1 MPVNVVMPQM
11 GESVIEGTVSKWLKK
26 IGDTVA
32 RDEPLLEISTDK
44 VDAEV
49 PAPAAG
55 IVREIKIPEGQTVA
69 INTVLAVLEG
79 EAEAAAPAPAAP
91 APARTAVETPAAA
104 PAATPT
110 APPASRAETEAEI
123 MLRTSPVVRRL
134 AQENNVELR
143 QVAGTGQG
151 GRVSKKDLLDYLEK
165 RGAQPGAAQPAA
177 PAVKPAAAPVAPS
190 PAAAPAAPVAAAT
203 APATTATPAA
213 ASAPRGAVEIVPM
226 TIMRKRIAEHM
237 VMSKRTSPHVYSVFQ
252 ADVSQIAKL
261 RDAHRRE
268 FAERSGLKLTFMPFF
283 CLAVVEALKQ
293 FPIINASVQQDS
305 IVYKRDINLG
315 IAVALDWGLIVPV
328 IKHAEDKNFLG
339 LQRGVTDLAERA
351 RSKKLAPDEI
361 QDGTF
366 TITNYGIY
374 GGLYGLPVINQPQV
388 AILGVGGIHKTPV
401 VAHDAI
407 AIREIVHLT
416 LSFDHRVI
424 DGSVADQ
431 FLARIKEILEN
442 WDRPLL

>member
-26 IGDTVA
+26 IGDAVA

-55 IVREIKIPEGQTVA
+55 ILREIKIPEGQTVA

-79 EAEAAAPAPAAP
+79 EAEAPAPVAQAPTTTAAPA
-91 APARTAVETPAAA
+91 EISAAA
-104 PAATPT
+104 PLAPAAGT
-110 APPASRAETEAEI
+110 AEPESEAG
-123 MLRTSPVVRRL
+123 LRTSPVVRRL
-134 AQENNVELR
+134 AQEHNVELR

-151 GRVSKKDLLDYLEK
+151 GRVSKKDLLDFLEK
-165 RGAQPGAAQPAA
+165 RAALTAQ
-177 PAVKPAAAPVAPS
+177 AAPVSAQ
-190 PAAAPAAPVAAAT
+190 PAAAPAAKA
-203 APATTATPAA
+203 APATVTASVAPAPSAAA
-213 ASAPRGAVEIVPM
+213 ASSGAVEIVPM

-252 ADVSQIAKL
+252 ADVSRIAKL
-261 RDAHRRE
+261 RDAQRRE

-283 CLAVVEALKQ
+283 CLAAVEALKQ
-293 FPIINASVQQDS
+293 FPILNASVQQDS

-328 IKHAEDKNFLG
+328 IKHAEEKNFLG

-351 RSKKLAPDEI
+351 RSKKLAPDEV

-401 VAHDAI
+401 VVDDAI

-416 LSFDHRVI
+416 LSFDHRII

-431 FLARIKEILEN
+431 FLARIKEMLED